1 MRHAIV
7 TETWP
12 PEING
17 VALTVRQLA
26 EGLQARGH
34 AVQVVRPR
42 QPADGDDD
50 RTAVERLLVR
60 GLPLPRYPG
69 LRFGLPATGTL
80 LRAWGA
86 APPDAIYVATE
97 GPLGWAALRVAR
109 RLGIPAATG
118 LHTRFDRYMR
128 DYALPLLEPVALR
141 WMRRFHNH
149 ADATLVP
156 TGELAGI
163 MHEAGFRNLRLLPR
177 AVDTARFDPR
187 HRDAGLRRDWGLDE
201 RAPAVLHV
209 GRIAAEKNLDL
220 AVRAFRALQARRPS
234 ARMVWVG
241 DGPERVR
248 LQRENPDFSF
258 AGVRHGD
265 DLARHYAS
273 ADLFCFPSHSETFG
287 NVTLEALASG
297 IPVVAFDTGAARE
310 RLRDGVDGAAVAVG
324 NDDDFVD
331 AVVRIGTDD
340 LLRGAMRMAARSAV
354 SGLRPQQVAADF
366 EAILA
371 ELALARGMHGSVAAA

>member
-12 PEING
+12 PEVNG
-17 VALTVRQLA
+17 VALTVQQLA

-34 AVQVVRPR
+34 DVQVVRPR
-42 QPADGDDD
+42 QPADGDAEG
-50 RTAVERLLVR
+50 TAPDTLLVR
-60 GLPLPRYPG
+60 GIPLPRYPG
-69 LRFGLPATGTL
+69 LRFGLPAAGIL
-80 LRAWGA
+80 LRAWHA

-97 GPLGWAALRVAR
+97 GPLGWSALRIAR

-128 DYALPLLEPVALR
+128 DYALALLEPVALR
-141 WMRRFHNH
+141 WLRRFHGH

-156 TGELAGI
+156 TAELAGLL
-163 MHEAGFRNLRLLPR
+163 HEAGFRNLRLLPR

-187 HRDAGLRRDWGLDE
+187 RRDPGLRREWGLADG
-201 RAPAVLHV
+201 APAVIHV
-209 GRIAAEKNLDL
+209 GRIATEKNLEL

-241 DGPERVR
+241 DGPERAR
-248 LQRENPDFSF
+248 LQRENPDFAF
-258 AGVRHGD
+258 AGVRLGD

-273 ADLFCFPSHSETFG
+273 ADLFCFPSYSETFG

-297 IPVVAFDTGAARE
+297 IPVIAFDTGAARE
-310 RLRDGVDGAAVAVG
+310 RLRDGVDGVAVG
-324 NDDDFVD
+324 LGDDDGFVD
-331 AVVRIGTDD
+331 AIVRIGTDD

-366 EAILA
+366 DAILA
-371 ELALARGMHGSVAAA
+371 ELASVRCMHGPVAAA

>member
-12 PEING
+12 PEVNG

-42 QPADGDDD
+42 QPADDGEGGAPD
-50 RTAVERLLVR
+50 RLLVP

-69 LRFGLPATGTL
+69 LRFGLPATGVL
-80 LRAWGA
+80 LRAWRS
-86 APPDAIYVATE
+86 APPDAIYIATE
-97 GPLGWAALRVAR
+97 GPLGWSALRVSR

-118 LHTRFDRYMR
+118 LHTRFDRYMG

-156 TGELAGI
+156 TAELAGLLRD
-163 MHEAGFRNLRLLPR
+163 AGFRHLRLLPR

-187 HRDAGLRRDWGLDE
+187 HRDPGLRRDWGLDDGG
-201 RAPAVLHV
+201 PAVLHV
-209 GRIAAEKNLDL
+209 GRIATEKNLEL

-248 LQRENPDFSF
+248 LQRGNPDFVF
-258 AGVRHGD
+258 AGVRRGD

-273 ADLFCFPSHSETFG
+273 ADLFCFPSCSETFG

-324 NDDDFVD
+324 DDQAFVD
-331 AVVRIGTDD
+331 ALVRIGTDD

-371 ELALARGMHGSVAAA
+371 ELASARDMRGSVAAA

>member
-1 MRHAIV
+1 M
-7 TETWP
+7 
-12 PEING
+12 
-17 VALTVRQLA
+17 
-26 EGLQARGH
+26 
-34 AVQVVRPR
+34 
-42 QPADGDDD
+42 
-50 RTAVERLLVR
+50 
-60 GLPLPRYPG
+60 
-69 LRFGLPATGTL
+69 
-80 LRAWGA
+80 
-86 APPDAIYVATE
+86 
-97 GPLGWAALRVAR
+97 
-109 RLGIPAATG
+109 
-118 LHTRFDRYMR
+118 
-128 DYALPLLEPVALR
+128 
-141 WMRRFHNH
+141 
-149 ADATLVP
+149 
-156 TGELAGI
+156 
-163 MHEAGFRNLRLLPR
+163 
-177 AVDTARFDPR
+177 
-187 HRDAGLRRDWGLDE
+187 
-201 RAPAVLHV
+201 LHV
-209 GRIAAEKNLDL
+209 GRIATEKNLEL

-241 DGPERVR
+241 DGPERAR
-248 LQRENPDFSF
+248 LQRENPDFVF

-273 ADLFCFPSHSETFG
+273 ADLFCFPSRSETFG

-324 NDDDFVD
+324 DDDAFVD